1 MSGDLRKRWTKRPA
15 RGAEEEPR
23 TLETRSA
30 KEPRTLGISGAGENP
45 WTPGIFRAAALLA
58 AVFLLSG
65 CASKNV
71 PSGTEPPRGGLQEE
85 VSEHSPRYDL
95 REENSELP
103 SCYDPRE
110 ESLKL
115 PSRYDLR
122 EEISMLPA
130 ADQGDLGTC
139 WAFASLAAVETS
151 MAEEDRAR
159 LSADHMIWQ
168 NGFGTGTDGGDYGM
182 AMAYLLAW
190 KGPVLE
196 EQDPYGDGM
205 SPEGL
210 EPVCHVQE
218 IRILPEKDY
227 EAIKRA
233 VYEYGGV
240 ESAVYIPADFGKT
253 GVGELEAGESWTG
266 EALCYQ
272 GTQEANHDIVIVG
285 WDDHYPKENFSAKPE
300 ADGAFLCLNSWGSG
314 FGEDGYFY
322 VSYEDSQIGVYGISY
337 SGLEHA
343 DYYSRIYQTDLRG
356 WTGQMGYGSSSAWFA
371 NVYTAQETERI
382 AACGFYATVPDTS
395 YRVYGAVLPEEPG
408 GAESSAQPTGEE
420 PSGEKLPEKELSGKE
435 PSGAEKRS
443 DIESAFAERNL
454 LAEGTLSYA
463 GFYTIS
469 WEDGLFAEEGSRF
482 ALLVEIDSPGTA
494 QPVAVEY
501 REDSRGGSRR
511 DVDIPDGE
519 GYISFDGKSWQ
530 SAEENGGSRV
540 CLKAYSRSIEKESR
554 ESNGA

>member
-15 RGAEEEPR
+15 R
-23 TLETRSA
+23 S
-30 KEPRTLGISGAGENP
+30 
-45 WTPGIFRAAALLA
+45 AAALLA
-58 AVFLLSG
+58 AVFLVSG
-65 CASKNV
+65 CAGKNV

-253 GVGELEAGESWTG
+253 GSGEAWTG

-285 WDDHYPKENFSAKPE
+285 WDDHYPKENFSVKPE

-322 VSYEDSQIGVYGISY
+322 VSYEDSQIGLYGISY

-356 WTGQMGYGSSSAWFA
+356 WTGQMGYGRSSAWFA
-371 NVYTAQETERI
+371 NAYTARETERI
-382 AACGFYATVPDTS
+382 AACGFYATAPDTS

-420 PSGEKLPEKELSGKE
+420 PSG
-435 PSGAEKRS
+435 AEKRS
-443 DIESAFAERNL
+443 DIETAFADRNL

-501 REDSRGGSRR
+501 GEDSRGCSRG
-511 DVDIPDGE
+511 DVDIPGGE

>member
-15 RGAEEEPR
+15 R
-23 TLETRSA
+23 S
-30 KEPRTLGISGAGENP
+30 
-45 WTPGIFRAAALLA
+45 AAALLA
-58 AVFLLSG
+58 AVFLVSG
-65 CASKNV
+65 CAGKNV

-182 AMAYLLAW
+182 AMAYFLAW

-253 GVGELEAGESWTG
+253 GSGESWTG

-337 SGLEHA
+337 SGLEDA
-343 DYYSRIYQTDLRG
+343 DHYSRIYQTDLRG
-356 WTGQMGYGSSSAWFA
+356 WTGQMGYGRSSAWFA
-371 NVYTAQETERI
+371 NAYTAQETEWI
-382 AACGFYATVPDTS
+382 AACGFYATAPDTS

-408 GAESSAQPTGEE
+408 GAESSAQLTGEE
-420 PSGEKLPEKELSGKE
+420 PP
-435 PSGAEKRS
+435 GAEKRS
-443 DIESAFAERNL
+443 DIETAFADRNL

-501 REDSRGGSRR
+501 GEDSRGGNRR

-530 SAEENGGSRV
+530 SAEENGGSRI

>member
-15 RGAEEEPR
+15 R
-23 TLETRSA
+23 S
-30 KEPRTLGISGAGENP
+30 
-45 WTPGIFRAAALLA
+45 AAALLA
-58 AVFLLSG
+58 AVFLVSG
-65 CASKNV
+65 CAGKNV

-168 NGFGTGTDGGDYGM
+168 NGSGTGTDGGDYGM

-356 WTGQMGYGSSSAWFA
+356 WTGQMGYGRSSAWFA
-371 NVYTAQETERI
+371 NAYTAQETERI
-382 AACGFYATVPDTS
+382 AACGFYATAPDTS

-408 GAESSAQPTGEE
+408 GAESSAQPTGE
-420 PSGEKLPEKELSGKE
+420 E

-501 REDSRGGSRR
+501 GEDSRGGSRG
-511 DVDIPDGE
+511 DVDIPGGE

>member
-1 MSGDLRKRWTKRPA
+1 MSGDLKKRWTKRPA
-15 RGAEEEPR
+15 RSAEEGPR

-30 KEPRTLGISGAGENP
+30 EEDSRAPGISGAGENP

-58 AVFLLSG
+58 AVFLVSG
-65 CASKNV
+65 CAGKNV
-71 PSGTEPPRGGLQEE
+71 SSGTEPPRGGLQEE
-85 VSEHSPRYDL
+85 VST
-95 REENSELP
+95 
-103 SCYDPRE
+103 
-110 ESLKL
+110 L

-253 GVGELEAGESWTG
+253 GAGELEAGESWTG

-337 SGLEHA
+337 SGLEDA
-343 DYYSRIYQTDLRG
+343 DHYSRIYQTDLRG

-382 AACGFYATVPDTS
+382 AACGFYATAPDTS
-395 YRVYGAVLPEEPG
+395 YRVYGAVLPEEPP
-408 GAESSAQPTGEE
+408 GAESSGK
-420 PSGEKLPEKELSGKE
+420 KLPEKELSGKE
-435 PSGAEKRS
+435 PRGAEKRS
-443 DIESAFAERNL
+443 DIETAFADRNL
-454 LAEGTLSYA
+454 LAEGTFSYA

-482 ALLVEIDSPGTA
+482 ALLVEIDSPGAA

-501 REDSRGGSRR
+501 GEDSRGGSRG

>member
-1 MSGDLRKRWTKRPA
+1 MRKRWTKRPA
-15 RGAEEEPR
+15 RSAEEGPR

-30 KEPRTLGISGAGENP
+30 KKPRTLGISGAGENP

-71 PSGTEPPRGGLQEE
+71 SSGTEPPRGGLQEE

-182 AMAYLLAW
+182 AMAYFLAW

-205 SPEGL
+205 SPDGL

-253 GVGELEAGESWTG
+253 GAGELEAGESWTG

-337 SGLEHA
+337 SGLEDAEH
-343 DYYSRIYQTDLRG
+343 YSRIYQTDLRG

-382 AACGFYATVPDTS
+382 AACGFYATAPDTS
-395 YRVYGAVLPEEPG
+395 YRVYGAVLPEEP
-408 GAESSAQPTGEE
+408 P
-420 PSGEKLPEKELSGKE
+420 
-435 PSGAEKRS
+435 GAEKRS
-443 DIESAFAERNL
+443 DIKTAFADRNL

-501 REDSRGGSRR
+501 GEDSRGGSRG
-511 DVDIPDGE
+511 DVDIPGGE

-530 SAEENGGSRV
+530 SAEENGGSRI
-540 CLKAYSRSIEKESR
+540 CLKAYGRSIEKESR

>member
-1 MSGDLRKRWTKRPA
+1 
-15 RGAEEEPR
+15 
-23 TLETRSA
+23 
-30 KEPRTLGISGAGENP
+30 
-45 WTPGIFRAAALLA
+45 
-58 AVFLLSG
+58 
-65 CASKNV
+65 
-71 PSGTEPPRGGLQEE
+71 
-85 VSEHSPRYDL
+85 
-95 REENSELP
+95 
-103 SCYDPRE
+103 
-110 ESLKL
+110 
-115 PSRYDLR
+115 
-122 EEISMLPA
+122 
-130 ADQGDLGTC
+130 
-139 WAFASLAAVETS
+139 
-151 MAEEDRAR
+151 
-159 LSADHMIWQ
+159 
-168 NGFGTGTDGGDYGM
+168 
-182 AMAYLLAW
+182 
-190 KGPVLE
+190 
-196 EQDPYGDGM
+196 M

-371 NVYTAQETERI
+371 NAYTARETEWI
-382 AACGFYATVPDTS
+382 AACGFYATAPDTS
-395 YRVYGAVLPEEPG
+395 YRVYGAVLPEEPHQ
-408 GAESSAQPTGEE
+408 AESSAQPTGEE
-420 PSGEKLPEKELSGKE
+420 PP
-435 PSGAEKRS
+435 GAEKRS

-469 WEDGLFAEEGSRF
+469 WEDGLLAEEDSRF

-501 REDSRGGSRR
+501 GEDSRGGNRR

-530 SAEENGGSRV
+530 SAEENGGSRI